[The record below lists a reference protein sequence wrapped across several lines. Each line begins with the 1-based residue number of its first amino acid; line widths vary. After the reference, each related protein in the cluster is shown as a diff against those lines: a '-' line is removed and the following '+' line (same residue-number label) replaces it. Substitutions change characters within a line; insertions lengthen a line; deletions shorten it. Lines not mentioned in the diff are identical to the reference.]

1 MSLFNR
7 PPLEER
13 IAARQRE
20 RGPLKRGRYFEHAP
34 ARMLFFF
41 GIAVVVISHVVALSM
56 YFVDPGP
63 GR

>member
-1 MSLFNR
+1 MNPFDR

-20 RGPLKRGRYFEHAP
+20 RGPMRRGRYFEHGP
-34 ARMLFFF
+34 AKMLFFF
-41 GIAVVVISHVVALSM
+41 GLAVVVISHAVALSM

-63 GR
+63 

>member
-1 MSLFNR
+1 MNPFGR

-20 RGPLKRGRYFEHAP
+20 RGPMRRGRYFEHGP

-41 GIAVVVISHVVALSM
+41 GLAVVVISHVVALSM

-63 GR
+63 